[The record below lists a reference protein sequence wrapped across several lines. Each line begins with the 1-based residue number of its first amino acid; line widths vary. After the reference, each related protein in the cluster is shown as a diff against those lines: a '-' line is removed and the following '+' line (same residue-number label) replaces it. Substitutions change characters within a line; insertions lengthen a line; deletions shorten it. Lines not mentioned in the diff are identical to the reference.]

1 MNEVQPPPYQV
12 LLYYCYVDIADPD
25 AYRDEQRVLCESL
38 ELLGRIIVGH
48 EGINGTVS
56 GTFESC
62 QKYMEALRNDP
73 ITANVEFKI
82 DPEQGH
88 VFPKLS
94 VKSRREIV
102 TLGLGE
108 KDFSPTETTGKYL
121 NPEQWLE
128 AMHDPDAVIIDTRND
143 YEWKLGKFKNAI
155 LPPVESF
162 RDLPKWIQDNREMFE
177 GKKILAYCTGGIRC
191 EKFTGYLVREGF
203 EDVSQLHGGIVT
215 YGKDPEVKGEDFEG
229 LCYVF
234 DERIGVPVNHKNPS
248 VIGRCVHCNEPCE
261 TYINCANKHSCNLH
275 YICCDS
281 CKQENLG
288 CCSDTCKN
296 IVMELASLNL

>member
-1 MNEVQPPPYQV
+1 MKEGSQPPYQV
-12 LLYYCYVDIADPD
+12 LLYYFYVEIADPD
-25 AYRDEQRVLCESL
+25 QYRDEHRALCESL
-38 ELLGRIIVGH
+38 GLLGRIIVGN

-56 GTFESC
+56 GTVENC

-73 ITANVEFKI
+73 LTANIEFKI
-82 DPEQGH
+82 DDEKEH

-108 KDFSPTETTGKYL
+108 NDFSPTETTGKYL
-121 NPEQWLE
+121 NPEQWKE
-128 AMHDPDAVIIDTRND
+128 AMNDPNAVILDTRND

-203 EDVSQLHGGIVT
+203 ELHGGIVT
-215 YGKDPEVKGEDFEG
+215 YGKDPVVRGEDFEG

-234 DERIGVPVNHKNPS
+234 DERIGVPVNNINPT
-248 VIGRCVHCNEPCE
+248 VIGRCVHCGGPCE
-261 TYINCANKHSCNLH
+261 SYINCANKHSCNLH
-275 YICCDS
+275 YICCES
-281 CKQENLG
+281 CVEENQG
-288 CCSDTCKN
+288 CCSNECQSV
-296 IVMELASLNL
+296 IAALAATAEQI

>member
-1 MNEVQPPPYQV
+1 
-12 LLYYCYVDIADPD
+12 
-25 AYRDEQRVLCESL
+25 
-38 ELLGRIIVGH
+38 
-48 EGINGTVS
+48 
-56 GTFESC
+56 
-62 QKYMEALRNDP
+62 MEALKNDP
-73 ITANVEFKI
+73 LTAEVEFKI

-94 VKSRREIV
+94 VKSRQEIV

-128 AMHDPDAVIIDTRND
+128 AMHDPNAVIIDTRND

-162 RDLPKWIQDNREMFE
+162 RDLPKWIQDNREMFD

-203 EDVSQLHGGIVT
+203 EDVNQLHGGIVT
-215 YGKDPEVKGEDFEG
+215 YGKDKVVKGEDFEG

-234 DERIGVPVNHKNPS
+234 DERIGVPVNNINPS
-248 VIGRCVHCNEPCE
+248 VIGHCVHCGEPCE

-275 YICCDS
+275 YICCES
-281 CKQENLG
+281 CEDTNLG
-288 CCSDTCKN
+288 CCTDACKI
-296 IVMELASLNL
+296 IVIEQKSLNL